1 MGNDRFVYVI
11 FIRSTRERVWDAL
24 IKPEFTRQY
33 WGGTWQDSE
42 WKVGADWKIM
52 VPDGRVADTGKV
64 VEFDPPRR
72 LKVTWSHRL
81 DPEMAAEGESRA
93 SYDLD
98 QQGSMVKL
106 TVTHEIDKK
115 DSVLIRKVSG
125 GWPAILSSLK
135 SLLETGESLDE
146 TRRWPKEK

>member
-11 FIRSTRERVWDAL
+11 YIRSTRERVWDAL

-33 WGGTWQDSE
+33 WFGYAQESE
-42 WKVGADWKIM
+42 WKIDSSWQLVSR
-52 VPDGRVADTGKV
+52 DGKVADSGKV
-64 VEFDPPRR
+64 LEFDPPRR
-72 LKVTWSHRL
+72 LSVSWNHRL

-106 TVTHEIDKK
+106 TVTHEIGKEH
-115 DSVLIRKVSG
+115 STLIKKVSG
-125 GWPAILSSLK
+125 GWPSILSSLK
-135 SLLETGESLDE
+135 RLLETGEALDQ
-146 TRRWPKEK
+146 TRR